1 MLESIIADK
10 CANICSIYLYT
21 YQTHIPMCCIS
32 STSSVRKRIYC
43 CCAICDKA
51 RTSST
56 YALQPSPSLC
66 LPLSFPP
73 TLSLCIF
80 LPLCKSSL
88 TDVPLYPKGACHLF
102 WSLFVES
109 QREVSA
115 TLLLLL
121 PAATPARACGSDKGR
136 PACCNAAVGFALVYL
151 LMVYLLIPADY
162 HVRQGRKRDTAR
174 GRHRKRIC
182 QEGWR
187 RGKVLGQGW
196 QCWALDKAYRV
207 LDNCG

>member
-1 MLESIIADK
+1 MRSVIRQEQA
-10 CANICSIYLYT
+10 AHTHCS
-21 YQTHIPMCCIS
+21 H
-32 STSSVRKRIYC
+32 
-43 CCAICDKA
+43 
-51 RTSST
+51 
-56 YALQPSPSLC
+56 
-66 LPLSFPP
+66 LPLSVS
-73 TLSLCIF
+73 LSLS
-80 LPLCKSSL
+80 LPLSHSL
-88 TDVPLYPKGACHLF
+88 HLPPSLQILVNRRSTVPKGRLP
-102 WSLFVES
+102 FVLVAVCRKSTRS
-109 QREVSA
+109 QRNPPPPLE
-115 TLLLLL
+115 L
-121 PAATPARACGSDKGR
+121 PAATPVRACGSDKGR
-136 PACCNAAVGFALVYL
+136 PACCNAALGFALVYL